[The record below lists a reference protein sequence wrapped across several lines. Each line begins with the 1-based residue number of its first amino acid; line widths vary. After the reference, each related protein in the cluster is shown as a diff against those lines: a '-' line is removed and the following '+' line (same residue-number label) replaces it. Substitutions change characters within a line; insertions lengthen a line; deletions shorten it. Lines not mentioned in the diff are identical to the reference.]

1 MTEYES
7 VTEFV
12 TGGVTSEILALPVQ
26 VIKGMRNGIY
36 KFPYHILREGCQG
49 DCQGQG
55 RRDQG
60 LISNRVYVTE
70 RSAKTVWRLKAYRY
84 GYASETQGVS
94 MRGNEAILD
103 GDESED
109 RFALEGIWDGDTS
122 AKVAIEG
129 VWLHA
134 LP

>member
-1 MTEYES
+1 MTGE
-7 VTEFV
+7 
-12 TGGVTSEILALPVQ
+12 GLALPVQ

-36 KFPYHILREGCQG
+36 SFGITSYGRVAKGIAKVKG
-49 DCQGQG
+49 DVI
-55 RRDQG
+55 RG
-60 LISNRVYVTE
+60 LISHRVYVTE

-109 RFALEGIWDGDTS
+109 RFALEGTWDGDTS

>member
-1 MTEYES
+1 MLRTVS
-7 VTEFV
+7 PSSSRGV
-12 TGGVTSEILALPVQ
+12 TGEGLALPVQ
-26 VIKGMRNGIY
+26 VIKGMRKGIY
-36 KFPYHILREGCQG
+36 SFRITSYGRVAKGIAKVKG
-49 DCQGQG
+49 DVI
-55 RRDQG
+55 RG

-70 RSAKTVWRLKAYRY
+70 RCAKTVWHLRAYRY

-103 GDESED
+103 GDE
-109 RFALEGIWDGDTS
+109 RFALEGTWDGDTS

>member
-1 MTEYES
+1 
-7 VTEFV
+7 
-12 TGGVTSEILALPVQ
+12 
-26 VIKGMRNGIY
+26 
-36 KFPYHILREGCQG
+36 
-49 DCQGQG
+49 
-55 RRDQG
+55 
-60 LISNRVYVTE
+60 
-70 RSAKTVWRLKAYRY
+70 
-84 GYASETQGVS
+84 

-109 RFALEGIWDGDTS
+109 RFALEGTWDGDTS

>member
-1 MTEYES
+1 
-7 VTEFV
+7 
-12 TGGVTSEILALPVQ
+12 
-26 VIKGMRNGIY
+26 MRNGIY
-36 KFPYHILREGCQG
+36 SFRITSYGTAKGIAKVKG
-49 DCQGQG
+49 DVI
-55 RRDQG
+55 RG

-70 RSAKTVWRLKAYRY
+70 RSAKTVWRLRAYRY

-109 RFALEGIWDGDTS
+109 RFALEGTWDGDTS